1 MVFKLLLKKYYPFLI
16 IISLSAILFCPIW
29 LGIID
34 FYSGD
39 GSDLIPYIYGSKLLL
54 YQTFQEVR
62 EIPLWNPYIMFGQP
76 IVGNLQFALF
86 YPLNIVFLLLSFFN
100 ALWVYQAIHM
110 AIAGLGAYLL
120 ARHAGCKKNGSM
132 ISGCLYM
139 FNGRILYY
147 INAGWLGYF
156 TSICWLPLFV
166 LTSILVLERK
176 ERHFP
181 LAFGIV
187 FAMTLLSGTPQYAF
201 MGFCL
206 LLVKGIWQI
215 FLPQSVNDRLSLL
228 YRLLLSG
235 LISFLLISVQLF
247 PALEQTYLS
256 SRIFFDSSSS
266 IHGFHFDWSMKQW
279 FRILFR
285 PEFLRHDFA
294 WELCAYI
301 GIGGMVLS
309 FLGLIVSKKYFQYVL
324 IWGLIPWLFSMGAA
338 LPPFDLLLKNIPG
351 MAMLTSP
358 SRYFI
363 FSILILCV
371 FAGSGFEYL
380 FDIANRKRNT
390 YLFFSIAGFGLFFS
404 GFLILPYAQ
413 DPAILNVRYFGAMIC
428 FFLLTGLYFW
438 KRIQFVQIILICWL
452 IADPILV
459 ASNGILTGYHKKDLK
474 PPLKIIQAIKEH
486 PGPVR
491 IASIQPV
498 NLRAYRL
505 TPLGDWIFIQNKIGR
520 AGGYEPLAML
530 NTLHFLTQLDGT
542 LPISETMWAFRLFDF
557 ARPDLYD
564 LAGITHLITFKP
576 IRNPRLKFK
585 TRDTFTMPNFCGGW
599 WREKPVYL
607 YENVNVLPRA
617 FFVAE
622 GSKGGII
629 PVGMKYVS
637 PDRRYIYIHTKQP
650 GTIIISESFHPG
662 WIAVEKDKPIPLKPF
677 LNTFI
682 SCHLPAGE
690 HEIRLEFAPQS
701 FGLGLH
707 FTQTGLFLIL
717 FILVLQKGL
726 SRISKKEQS
735 DHLKQLRIL

>member
-1 MVFKLLLKKYYPFLI
+1 MAINPLLKKHYPILI
-16 IISLSAILFCPIW
+16 IILLSIILFSPVW
-29 LGIID
+29 LGLID

-39 GSDLIPYIYGSKLLL
+39 GSDLIPYVYGSKLLL
-54 YQTFQEVR
+54 HQTFQEIR

-76 IVGNLQFALF
+76 IVGNLQYALF
-86 YPLNIVFLLLSFFN
+86 YPLNILFLFFSFFK
-100 ALWVYQAIHM
+100 ALWLYQSMHM
-110 AIAGLGAYLL
+110 AIAGFGAYLL
-120 ARHAGCKKNGSM
+120 TRHIGCKKNGSM
-132 ISGCLYM
+132 VAGCLYM
-139 FNGRILYY
+139 LNGRILYY
-147 INAGWLGYF
+147 INAGWLGYY

-166 LTSILVLERK
+166 LSSILVLERK

-181 LAFGIV
+181 LAFGTI
-187 FAMTLLSGTPQYAF
+187 FAMMLLSGTPQYAF
-201 MGFCL
+201 MGFWIFL
-206 LLVKGIWQI
+206 INGIWQI
-215 FLPQSVNDRLSLL
+215 FLPRSREDRLSLI

-247 PALEQTYLS
+247 PAFEQTYLS
-256 SRIFFDSSSS
+256 SRIYFDNSSS
-266 IHGFHFDWSMKQW
+266 IHGFHFVWSIKQW

-309 FLGLIVSKKYFQYVL
+309 FLGLFVSKRYFQYAL
-324 IWGLIPWLFSMGAA
+324 LWGIIPWLFSMGTA
-338 LPPFDLLLKNIPG
+338 LPPFDLVLKNIPG

-371 FAGSGFEYL
+371 FSGYGFEYL
-380 FDIANRKRNT
+380 FDYANRKR
-390 YLFFSIAGFGLFFS
+390 YICLFLSIVGFGLLLS
-404 GFLILPYAQ
+404 GLFIFPNTQ
-413 DPAILNVRYFGAMIC
+413 DTVILNVRYFGAMIC
-428 FFLLTGLYFW
+428 FFLLAGLYLW
-438 KRIQFVQIILICWL
+438 KRIKFIQIILTCFL
-452 IADPILV
+452 IADPIIV

-491 IASIQPV
+491 IGSIQPV

-530 NTLHFLTQLDGT
+530 NTLNFLTQLDGT

-576 IRNPRLKFK
+576 IMNPRLKLK
-585 TRDTFTMPNFCGGW
+585 TRDTITMPNFCGGW

-607 YENVNVLPRA
+607 YENVNVYPRA

-622 GSKGGII
+622 GSKGRIS
-629 PVGMKYVS
+629 PVGVKDVS
-637 PDRRYIYIHTKQP
+637 PDRRYIYIHTNQP

-662 WIAVEKDKPIPLKPF
+662 WIAVENDKPIPLKPF

-682 SCHLPAGE
+682 SCHVPAGE
-690 HEIRLEFAPQS
+690 HEVMLDFAPNS
-701 FGLGLH
+701 FRLGLR

-717 FILVLQKGL
+717 FILLLQKGFFRNFNKKL
-726 SRISKKEQS
+726 SGG
-735 DHLKQLRIL
+735 LKQLRIL

>member
-1 MVFKLLLKKYYPFLI
+1 MTINLLLKKHYPILI
-16 IISLSAILFCPIW
+16 IILLSVILFSPIW
-29 LGIID
+29 LGLID

-39 GSDLIPYIYGSKLLL
+39 GSDLIPYVYGSKLLL
-54 YQTFQEVR
+54 YQTFQEIR

-86 YPLNIVFLLLSFFN
+86 YPLNFIFLLCSFFK
-100 ALWVYQAIHM
+100 ALWVYQAMHM

-120 ARHAGCKKNGSM
+120 ARHTGCKKNGSM
-132 ISGCLYM
+132 VAGCLYM
-139 FNGRILYY
+139 LNGRILYY
-147 INAGWLGYF
+147 TNAGWLGYYS
-156 TSICWLPLFV
+156 SICWLPLFV
-166 LTSILVLERK
+166 LASILVLERK
-176 ERHFP
+176 ERRFP
-181 LAFGIV
+181 LAFGII
-187 FAMTLLSGTPQYAF
+187 FALTLLSGTPQYAF
-201 MGFCL
+201 MGFWLFL
-206 LLVKGIWQI
+206 LKGIWQT
-215 FLPQSVNDRLSLL
+215 FLPQSRKDRLSLI

-247 PALEQTYLS
+247 PAIEQTYLS
-256 SRIFFDSSSS
+256 SRILFDSSSS

-309 FLGLIVSKKYFQYVL
+309 FLGLFVSKKHFQYVL
-324 IWGLIPWLFSMGAA
+324 LWGLIPWLFSMGAA
-338 LPPFDLLLKNIPG
+338 FPPFDLLLKHIPG

-363 FSILILCV
+363 FTILILCV

-380 FDIANRKRNT
+380 FDFVNRKRHT
-390 YLFFSIAGFGLFFS
+390 SLFIAAAGFGLFFS
-404 GFLILPYAQ
+404 GFFILPYTQ
-413 DPAILNVRYFGAMIC
+413 DTAILNVRYFGAIIC
-428 FFLLTGLYFW
+428 FFLLTGLYLW
-438 KRIQFVQIILICWL
+438 KRIQFIQIILTCFL

-474 PPLKIIQAIKEH
+474 PPLKIIQAIKKH

-491 IASIQPV
+491 IGSIQPV

-505 TPLGDWIFIQNKIGR
+505 TPLGDWVFIQNKIGR

-530 NTLHFLTQLDGT
+530 NTLNFLTQLDGT
-542 LPISETMWAFRLFDF
+542 SPISETMWAFRLFDF

-576 IRNPRLKFK
+576 IMNPRLKFK
-585 TRDTFTMPNFCGGW
+585 TRDTISMPNFCGGW

-617 FFVAE
+617 FFVSE
-622 GSKGGII
+622 GSKGRIV
-629 PVGMKYVS
+629 PVGVKYVS

-650 GTIIISESFHPG
+650 GAIIISESFHPG
-662 WIAVEKDKPIPLKPF
+662 WIAVENDKPIPLKPF

-682 SCHLPAGE
+682 SCHVPAGE
-690 HEIRLEFAPQS
+690 HEVMLDFAPNS
-701 FGLGLH
+701 FRLGLR
-707 FTQTGLFLIL
+707 FTQTGLVLIL
-717 FILVLQKGL
+717 LILLLQKGF
-726 SRISKKEQS
+726 SRISNKKLS
-735 DHLKQLRIL
+735 GDLKQSRIL

>member
-1 MVFKLLLKKYYPFLI
+1 MGFKLLLKKYYPFLI
-16 IISLSAILFCPIW
+16 IISLSVILFCPIW
-29 LGIID
+29 LGVID

-39 GSDLIPYIYGSKLLL
+39 GSDLIPYIYGSKQLL
-54 YQTFQEVR
+54 YQTFQEFR

-76 IVGNLQFALF
+76 IVGNPQFALF
-86 YPLNIVFLLLSFFN
+86 YPLNVVFIFFSFFK
-100 ALWVYQAIHM
+100 ALWVYQSMHM
-110 AIAGLGAYLL
+110 AIAGLGAYFI
-120 ARHAGCKKNGSM
+120 ARHTGCKKNGSM
-132 ISGCLYM
+132 VAGCLYM
-139 FNGRILYY
+139 LNGRILYY
-147 INAGWLGYF
+147 INAGWLGNY
-156 TSICWLPLFV
+156 TSICWLPFFV
-166 LTSILVLERK
+166 LVSILVLERK

-181 LAFGIV
+181 LAFAIV

-201 MGFCL
+201 MGFWLFL
-206 LLVKGIWQI
+206 LKGIWQI
-215 FLPQSVNDRLSLL
+215 FLPQSRKDRLSLI

-266 IHGFHFDWSMKQW
+266 ICGFHFDWSIKQW

-309 FLGLIVSKKYFQYVL
+309 FLGLFVSKKYFQYVL
-324 IWGLIPWLFSMGAA
+324 IWGIIPWLFSMGAA

-380 FDIANRKRNT
+380 FDFANRKRNT
-390 YLFFSIAGFGLFFS
+390 YLFFSVAGFGLFFS

-474 PPLKIIQAIKEH
+474 PPLKIIK
-486 PGPVR
+486 
-491 IASIQPV
+491 
-498 NLRAYRL
+498 
-505 TPLGDWIFIQNKIGR
+505 
-520 AGGYEPLAML
+520 
-530 NTLHFLTQLDGT
+530 
-542 LPISETMWAFRLFDF
+542 
-557 ARPDLYD
+557 
-564 LAGITHLITFKP
+564 
-576 IRNPRLKFK
+576 
-585 TRDTFTMPNFCGGW
+585 
-599 WREKPVYL
+599 
-607 YENVNVLPRA
+607 
-617 FFVAE
+617 
-622 GSKGGII
+622 
-629 PVGMKYVS
+629 
-637 PDRRYIYIHTKQP
+637 
-650 GTIIISESFHPG
+650 
-662 WIAVEKDKPIPLKPF
+662 
-677 LNTFI
+677 
-682 SCHLPAGE
+682 
-690 HEIRLEFAPQS
+690 
-701 FGLGLH
+701 
-707 FTQTGLFLIL
+707 
-717 FILVLQKGL
+717 
-726 SRISKKEQS
+726 
-735 DHLKQLRIL
+735 

>member
-1 MVFKLLLKKYYPFLI
+1 MAINLLLKKHYPILI
-16 IISLSAILFCPIW
+16 IILLSVILFSPIW
-29 LGIID
+29 LGLID

-39 GSDLIPYIYGSKLLL
+39 GSDLIPYVYGSKLLL
-54 YQTFQEVR
+54 YQTFQDIR

-86 YPLNIVFLLLSFFN
+86 YPLNVIFLLFSFFKS
-100 ALWVYQAIHM
+100 LWFYQSVHM
-110 AIAGLGAYLL
+110 AIAGFGAYLL
-120 ARHAGCKKNGSM
+120 ARHTGCKKNGSM
-132 ISGCLYM
+132 VAGCLYM
-139 FNGRILYY
+139 LNGRILYY
-147 INAGWLGYF
+147 INAGWLGYY

-166 LTSILVLERK
+166 LASILVLERK

-181 LAFGIV
+181 IAFGII

-201 MGFCL
+201 MGFGL
-206 LLVKGIWQI
+206 FLIKGIWQI
-215 FLPQSVNDRLSLL
+215 FLPQSREDRLSLM

-247 PALEQTYLS
+247 PAFEQTYLS
-256 SRIFFDSSSS
+256 SRIYFDNSSS
-266 IHGFHFDWSMKQW
+266 IHGFHFGWSMKQW

-309 FLGLIVSKKYFQYVL
+309 FLGLFVSRKCFQYAL
-324 IWGLIPWLFSMGAA
+324 IWGLIPWLFSMGTA
-338 LPPFDLLLKNIPG
+338 LPPFDLILKNIPG

-371 FAGSGFEYL
+371 FAGYGFEYL
-380 FDIANRKRNT
+380 FDFANRKR
-390 YLFFSIAGFGLFFS
+390 YICLFLSAAGFGLLFS
-404 GFLILPYAQ
+404 GLFILPNTQ
-413 DPAILNVRYFGAMIC
+413 DTVILNVRYFGAMIC
-428 FFLLTGLYFW
+428 FFLLTGLCLW
-438 KRIQFVQIILICWL
+438 KRNQFIKIILICFL

-491 IASIQPV
+491 IGSIQPE
-498 NLRAYRL
+498 NLRTYRL

-530 NTLHFLTQLDGT
+530 NTLNFLTRLDRT

-576 IRNPRLKFK
+576 IKNSRLKFK
-585 TRDTFTMPNFCGGW
+585 TRDTITMPNFSGGW

-607 YENVNVLPRA
+607 YENINVLPRA
-617 FFVAE
+617 FFVSE
-622 GSKGGII
+622 GSKGRII
-629 PVGMKYVS
+629 PVGVKYVS
-637 PDRRYIYIHTKQP
+637 PDRRYIYVHTKQP

-662 WIAVEKDKPIPLKPF
+662 WIAIENDKPIPLKPY

-682 SCHLPAGE
+682 SWHVPSGE

-701 FGLGLH
+701 FRLGLR

-717 FILVLQKGL
+717 FILLLQKGL

-735 DHLKQLRIL
+735 DHLKPLRTL

>member
-1 MVFKLLLKKYYPFLI
+1 MAFYLLLKKHYPVLI
-16 IISLSAILFCPIW
+16 IILLSVILFSPIW
-29 LGIID
+29 LGLID

-39 GSDLIPYIYGSKLLL
+39 ISDLIPYIYGSKLLL

-62 EIPLWNPYIMFGQP
+62 EIPLWNPYIMFGQST
-76 IVGNLQFALF
+76 VGNIQFALF
-86 YPLNIVFLLLSFFN
+86 YPLNLVFLLLSFFK
-100 ALWVYQAIHM
+100 ALWFYQAIHM

-120 ARHAGCKKNGSM
+120 ARHTGCKKNGSM
-132 ISGCLYM
+132 VAGCLYM
-139 FNGRILYY
+139 LNGRILYY
-147 INAGWLGYF
+147 INAGWLGCY

-181 LAFGIV
+181 LAFGII
-187 FAMTLLSGTPQYAF
+187 FAMTLLSGNPQYAF

-206 LLVKGIWQI
+206 FLLKGIWQI
-215 FLPQSVNDRLSLL
+215 FLPQSRKDRLSLI
-228 YRLLLSG
+228 YRLLLSS

-247 PALEQTYLS
+247 PAFEQTYLS
-256 SRIFFDSSSS
+256 SRIFFDSSIS

-309 FLGLIVSKKYFQYVL
+309 FLGLFNSKKYFQYVL
-324 IWGLIPWLFSMGAA
+324 IWGLIPWLFSMGTAF
-338 LPPFDLLLKNIPG
+338 PPFDLVLRNIPG

-363 FSILILCV
+363 FTILILCI

-380 FDIANRKRNT
+380 FDFANRKRHT
-390 YLFFSIAGFGLFFS
+390 SLFIAAAGFGLFFS
-404 GFLILPYAQ
+404 GFFILPYTQ
-413 DPAILNVRYFGAMIC
+413 DTAILNVRYFGAIIC
-428 FFLLTGLYFW
+428 FFLLTGLYLW
-438 KRIQFVQIILICWL
+438 KRIQFIQIILTCFL

-491 IASIQPV
+491 IGSIQPV

-530 NTLHFLTQLDGT
+530 NTLNFLTQLDGT

-557 ARPDLYD
+557 ARPNLYD
-564 LAGITHLITFKP
+564 IAGITHLITFKS
-576 IRNPRLKFK
+576 IRSPRLKFI
-585 TRDTFTMPNFCGGW
+585 TQDTITMPNFCGGW

-607 YENVNVLPRA
+607 YENITVFPRA
-617 FFVAE
+617 FFVTE
-622 GSKGGII
+622 GSKGPVI
-629 PVGMKYVS
+629 PVGVKYVS
-637 PDRRYIYIHTKQP
+637 PDRRHIYIHTKQP

-662 WIAVEKDKPIPLKPF
+662 WIAIEHEKPIPLQPF
-677 LNTFI
+677 LDAFI
-682 SCHLPAGE
+682 SCHVPAGE
-690 HEIRLEFAPQS
+690 HEIMLDFAPKS
-701 FGLGLH
+701 FRLGLR
-707 FTQTGLFLIL
+707 FTQIGLFLIL
-717 FILVLQKGL
+717 FILLFQKWL
-726 SRISKKEQS
+726 SRISNKEQS

>member
-1 MVFKLLLKKYYPFLI
+1 MAINLLLKKHYPILI
-16 IISLSAILFCPIW
+16 IILLSVILFSPIW
-29 LGIID
+29 LGLID

-39 GSDLIPYIYGSKLLL
+39 GSDLIPYVYGSKLLL
-54 YQTFQEVR
+54 YQTFQEIR

-86 YPLNIVFLLLSFFN
+86 YPLNIIFILFSFFK
-100 ALWVYQAIHM
+100 ALWIYQSMHM
-110 AIAGLGAYLL
+110 AIAGLGAYFL
-120 ARHAGCKKNGSM
+120 ARHTGCKKNGSM
-132 ISGCLYM
+132 VAGCLYM
-139 FNGRILYY
+139 LNGRILYY
-147 INAGWLGYF
+147 INAGWLGYY

-166 LTSILVLERK
+166 LASILVLERK

-181 LAFGIV
+181 LAFGII

-201 MGFCL
+201 MGFL
-206 LLVKGIWQI
+206 LFLLKGIWQI
-215 FLPQSVNDRLSLL
+215 FLPQSREDRFSLI

-235 LISFLLISVQLF
+235 LISFLLISIQLF
-247 PALEQTYLS
+247 PAFEQTYLS

-266 IHGFHFDWSMKQW
+266 IHGFHFDWSIKQW

-309 FLGLIVSKKYFQYVL
+309 FLGLFVSKKHFQYVL
-324 IWGLIPWLFSMGAA
+324 IWGLIPWLFSMGVA
-338 LPPFDLLLKNIPG
+338 LSPFDLLLKNIPG

-363 FSILILCV
+363 FSILTLCV

-380 FDIANRKRNT
+380 FDFANRKRNT
-390 YLFFSIAGFGLFFS
+390 CLFLSVAGFGLFFS
-404 GFLILPYAQ
+404 GLFILPYTQ
-413 DPAILNVRYFGAMIC
+413 ETSILNVRYFGAMIC
-428 FFLLTGLYFW
+428 FFLLTSLYLW
-438 KRIQFVQIILICWL
+438 KRIQFIKIILTCFL
-452 IADPILV
+452 IADPILI

-491 IASIQPV
+491 IGSIQPV

-530 NTLHFLTQLDGT
+530 NTLNFLTQLDGT
-542 LPISETMWAFRLFDF
+542 RPISETMWAFRLFNFD
-557 ARPDLYD
+557 RPDLYD

-576 IRNPRLKFK
+576 IKSPRLKFK
-585 TRDTFTMPNFCGGW
+585 TQDTITMPNFGGGW

-622 GSKGGII
+622 DSKERII
-629 PVGMKYVS
+629 PVGVKYVS

-662 WIAVEKDKPIPLKPF
+662 WIAVENDKPIPLKPF

-682 SCHLPAGE
+682 SCHVPAGE

-701 FGLGLH
+701 FRLGLH

-717 FILVLQKGL
+717 FILLLQKGL
-726 SRISKKEQS
+726 VQISKKEQS

>member
-1 MVFKLLLKKYYPFLI
+1 MAINLLLKKYYPILI
-16 IISLSAILFCPIW
+16 IIFLSVILFSPVW
-29 LGIID
+29 LGLID

-39 GSDLIPYIYGSKLLL
+39 GSDLIPYVYGSKLLV
-54 YQTFQEVR
+54 YQTFQEIR

-86 YPLNIVFLLLSFFN
+86 YPLNIVFLLFSFFK
-100 ALWVYQAIHM
+100 ALWLYQSVHM
-110 AIAGLGAYLL
+110 VIAGLGVYLL
-120 ARHAGCKKNGSM
+120 ARHTGCKKNGSM
-132 ISGCLYM
+132 LAGCLYM
-139 FNGRILYY
+139 LNGRILYY
-147 INAGWLGYF
+147 INAGWLGYY

-166 LTSILVLERK
+166 LSSILVLERK

-181 LAFGIV
+181 LAFGII

-201 MGFCL
+201 MGFWL
-206 LLVKGIWQI
+206 FLFNGIWQI
-215 FLPQSVNDRLSLL
+215 FLRRSREDRLSLI
-228 YRLLLSG
+228 YRLLLSSV
-235 LISFLLISVQLF
+235 ISFLLISVQLF
-247 PALEQTYLS
+247 PAFEQTYLS
-256 SRIFFDSSSS
+256 SRILFDSSSS
-266 IHGFHFDWSMKQW
+266 IQGFHFDWSIKQW

-309 FLGLIVSKKYFQYVL
+309 FLGLFVSKKYFRYVL
-324 IWGLIPWLFSMGAA
+324 IWGIIPCLFSMGAA
-338 LPPFDLLLKNIPG
+338 LSPFEVLLKNIPG

-363 FSILILCV
+363 FSILMLCV

-380 FDIANRKRNT
+380 FDFADRKRHIC
-390 YLFFSIAGFGLFFS
+390 LFMGVAGFGLFFS
-404 GFLILPYAQ
+404 GLFILPYTQ
-413 DPAILNVRYFGAMIC
+413 DTTTLNVRYFGAMIC
-428 FFLLTGLYFW
+428 FFLLAGLYFW
-438 KRIQFVQIILICWL
+438 KRIQFIQIILICFL

-474 PPLKIIQAIKEH
+474 PPIKIIQAIKAH

-491 IASIQPV
+491 VASIQPV

-505 TPLGDWIFIQNKIGR
+505 APLGDWIFIQNKIGR
-520 AGGYEPLAML
+520 AGGYEPLSML
-530 NTLHFLTQLDGT
+530 NTLNFLTRLDGT

-576 IRNPRLKFK
+576 IKNPRLKFK
-585 TRDTFTMPNFCGGW
+585 TQDTITMPNFGGGW

-607 YENVNVLPRA
+607 YENVNVVPRA
-617 FFVAE
+617 FFVTE
-622 GSKGGII
+622 DSKRHII
-629 PVGMKYVS
+629 PVGVKYVS
-637 PDRRYIYIHTKQP
+637 PDRRYIYIYTKQS
-650 GTIIISESFHPG
+650 GTIILSESFHPG
-662 WIAVEKDKPIPLKPF
+662 WVAKENDRAIPLKPF

-682 SCHLPAGE
+682 SCHVPAGE

-701 FGLGLH
+701 FRLGLR
-707 FTQTGLFLIL
+707 FTQTGLFLIF
-717 FILVLQKGL
+717 FILLLQKGL
-726 SRISKKEQS
+726 SRNSNNKQPGHLEQS
-735 DHLKQLRIL
+735 KIL